1 MVKEMPTK
9 REEKPKFPGGCSGWN
24 LRDKPEK
31 ASSITAVKETTDPSM
46 TQLMEAVVER
56 SNMILALRRVESN
69 RGTAGVDE
77 MGVGELRGYLKEHWP
92 KIKEKLLEGSYRP
105 EAVRRVEIAKPS
117 GGMRQLGIPTVVD
130 RLIQQALNQ
139 VLSPIF
145 DRNFSQS
152 SYGFRPGRS
161 AQQAVRKAQ
170 ACVASGKRWLVDID
184 LEKFFDRVNHD
195 ILMSR
200 VASVVSLTLLY
211 IWRF

>member
-1 MVKEMPTK
+1 MKENHAP
-9 REEKPKFPGGCSGWN
+9 
-24 LRDKPEK
+24 
-31 ASSITAVKETTDPSM
+31 SS

-69 RGTAGVDE
+69 AGSAGVDGME
-77 MGVGELRGYLKEHWP
+77 VRELRGYLKEHWP

-105 EAVRRVEIAKPS
+105 AAVRGVEIAKPS
-117 GGMRQLGIPTVVD
+117 GGMRQLGIPRVVD

-145 DRNFSQS
+145 DCNFSQS

-161 AQQAVRKAQ
+161 AHQAVRQAQ
-170 ACVASGKRWLVDID
+170 GYVASGKRWLVDID

-195 ILMSR
+195 ILMSE
-200 VASVVSLTLLY
+200 
-211 IWRF
+211 